1 MKKIKLLVLFTMLSI
16 SQGMSQE
23 GFNYQAILYDT
34 NGDIIRDTTVS
45 IRLTISDQTQPSQ
58 GLQSAYVES
67 HSATIGNDGVVNL
80 IIGTGNVIGSKQF
93 NAIDWSDSPLYIQR
107 EVDAGQGFQVAGYS
121 KILSVPV
128 AQYSLKSGDSDV
140 MWVRSNTNS
149 ETITYDKQVIIGNP
163 DNQLVPP
170 LKVYGTDNGPTSSS
184 MEVFRSSSRNNVI
197 GFTTSG
203 SPTFDNLIQPGE
215 TINSSVGILS
225 PGYFDSN
232 GHTFVIGMKKGSN
245 GVWTNPF
252 TIEFG
257 APTESLSIESDGLV
271 RISGTVSATAF
282 RGDGS
287 ELTNLSGI
295 SMFDTRSNAI
305 FNEQT
310 SKTPSLVLSPTD
322 DPSTSFNEETGLS
335 ANNVMIG
342 NGSGYRLTQGHN
354 NIALG
359 YSSLA
364 SVTSSY
370 GNIALGPNTLTEL
383 VAFPT
388 ANYSYGGVYNI
399 ALGWGSLQSLA
410 TGSVNI
416 GIGTTSLRYLSEGT
430 HNVAMGAG
438 SLERLTEGDQNTA
451 LGGDALNRTMLGS
464 ANTAIG
470 YQALRYSNQ
479 TGVVTATLGD
489 FSYQASIDN
498 TAVGKNA
505 MINNV
510 VGSYNAAFGTSAL
523 SNNDKGF
530 NNTAI
535 GLFTLQNNGDGVD
548 NTALGWG
555 SLMNSENSSGNTAVG
570 GHAGQYLANN
580 SGGNTFIGNYS
591 GVSES
596 SSATIIENS
605 IAIGAYATVTTSN
618 TIQLGNDNVTLVNT
632 TGTVSATAF
641 RGDGSELTNLS
652 GISMFDTRSNAI
664 FNEQTSKT
672 PSLVLSPTDDPSTSF
687 NEETGLSA
695 NNVMIGNGSGYR
707 LTQGHNNIALGYSS
721 LASVTSSYGNIA
733 LGPNTLTEL
742 VAFPTANYSYGG
754 VYNIALGWGSL
765 QSLATG
771 SVNIGIGTTSL
782 RYLSEGTHNVAM
794 GAGSLERLT
803 EGDQNTA
810 LGGDA
815 LNRTMLGSANTAIG
829 YQALRYS
836 NQTGVVTATL
846 GDFSYQAS
854 IDNTAV
860 GKNAM
865 INNVVGSYNA
875 AFGTSALSNNDKGFN
890 NTAIG
895 LFTLQN
901 NGDGVDNT
909 ALGWGSLMNSENSSG
924 NTAVGGHAGQYLA
937 NNSGGNTFIGNYSGV
952 SESSS
957 ATIIENS
964 TALGADATVT
974 TSNTMVFG
982 NENVN
987 FWSFGRTS
995 NEIGKAFQVGDDSTN
1010 GNGAYLTSG
1019 GVWTNASS
1027 IDFKTD
1033 IKRLSSSDLLS
1044 SINQLLVAKWRYKDT
1059 NEYHIG
1065 PFAEQFKK
1073 IFSLGVEDDDKHI
1086 STMDIAGVSIIGIQ
1100 ELTSLV
1106 SELQSENKELTQE
1119 INELKSRLTEMEEKL
1134 DFLFKQNR

>member
-287 ELTNLSGI
+287 ELTNVSGI
-295 SMFDTRSNAI
+295 SMFDTRSNVI

-322 DPSTSFNEETGLS
+322 DPSTTFNEETGLS

-342 NGSGYRLTQGHN
+342 NGSGYRLTQGHD

-364 SVTSSY
+364 SVTSSS
-370 GNIALGPNTLTEL
+370 GNIAIGPNTLTEL

-388 ANYSYGGVYNI
+388 ANYGGVYNI
-399 ALGWGSLQSLA
+399 ALGLGSLQNLV

-416 GIGTTSLRYLSEGT
+416 GIGTTSIRDLSEGT

-618 TIQLGNDNVTLVNT
+618 TIQLGNDSVTLVNT
-632 TGTVSATAF
+632 AGTVSATAF
-641 RGDGSELTNLS
+641 RGDGSLLTNLDS
-652 GISMFDTRSNAI
+652 AISSSTHLDENYNVS
-664 FNEQTSKT
+664 
-672 PSLVLSPTDDPSTSF
+672 VGTSF
-687 NEETGLSA
+687 PNNSTG
-695 NNVMIGNGSGYR
+695 R
-707 LTQGHNNIALGYSS
+707 
-721 LASVTSSYGNIA
+721 
-733 LGPNTLTEL
+733 
-742 VAFPTANYSYGG
+742 
-754 VYNIALGWGSL
+754 
-765 QSLATG
+765 
-771 SVNIGIGTTSL
+771 
-782 RYLSEGTHNVAM
+782 
-794 GAGSLERLT
+794 
-803 EGDQNTA
+803 
-810 LGGDA
+810 
-815 LNRTMLGSANTAIG
+815 
-829 YQALRYS
+829 
-836 NQTGVVTATL
+836 
-846 GDFSYQAS
+846 
-854 IDNTAV
+854 DNTAV
-860 GKNAM
+860 GHNTMFSNTTGDGNSAFGYSALASNTGDSNSAFGNNTMANNTTGLDNSAFGGGALQFNTTGNNNTAVGHRSLQNNTTGEANTAVGNNAM
-865 INNVVGSYNA
+865 ESITTGRDNTAVGYNA
-875 AFGTSALSNNDKGFN
+875 MQNNTIGNYNIAFGTSALHNNRQGQN

-895 LFTLQN
+895 MFSLQN
-901 NGDGVDNT
+901 NLDTGDNAALGWGALMNTTSSYGNT
-909 ALGWGSLMNSENSSG
+909 ALG
-924 NTAVGGHAGQYLA
+924 AHAGQYLA
-937 NNSGGNTFIGNYSGV
+937 TSSNNNTFIGNYSGV

-1033 IKRLSSSDLLS
+1033 IRRLSSSDLLS

-1073 IFSLGVEDDDKHI
+1073 IFSLGVENDDKHI